1 MQEGTARDRV
11 VRRLGHSTC
20 YHWYHVSRFD
30 DVNTEEYPT
39 KMQSARMAEPS
50 GLSNGVS
57 VTARFF
63 SGLADPTRLAI
74 VELLLERPRAVGEI
88 VAALGLRQNRV
99 SNALACLKWCGYV
112 EGRRDGRQVWYS
124 ITDPRVRT
132 LVGLAHTMVADH
144 AAALASCTR
153 LAEVE
158 TEGMEGETADRA
170 G

>member
-1 MQEGTARDRV
+1 
-11 VRRLGHSTC
+11 
-20 YHWYHVSRFD
+20 
-30 DVNTEEYPT
+30 
-39 KMQSARMAEPS
+39 MQSARRLEPS

-124 ITDPRVRT
+124 IADPRVRT

-153 LAEVE
+153 LAVVDAQD
-158 TEGMEGETADRA
+158 TEGNGDTADQA

>member
-1 MQEGTARDRV
+1 
-11 VRRLGHSTC
+11 
-20 YHWYHVSRFD
+20 
-30 DVNTEEYPT
+30 
-39 KMQSARMAEPS
+39 MQSVRMAEPS
-50 GLSNGVS
+50 VLPNVLA

-112 EGRRDGRQVWYS
+112 EGRRDGRQVWYR

-153 LAEVE
+153 LAE
-158 TEGMEGETADRA
+158 METAVMESDTADQA

>member
-1 MQEGTARDRV
+1 M
-11 VRRLGHSTC
+11 
-20 YHWYHVSRFD
+20 YHVSRFD

-39 KMQSARMAEPS
+39 FMQSERMAEPS
-50 GLSNGVS
+50 VLSTGVS
-57 VTARFF
+57 VTSRFF

-132 LVGLAHTMVADH
+132 LVGLAHTIVADH

-153 LAEVE
+153 LPEMEA
-158 TEGMEGETADRA
+158 EGMESRTASQV

>member
-1 MQEGTARDRV
+1 VGWQTPPGWRSWSCSWSDRAP
-11 VRRLGHSTC
+11 
-20 YHWYHVSRFD
+20 WD
-30 DVNTEEYPT
+30 
-39 KMQSARMAEPS
+39 
-50 GLSNGVS
+50 
-57 VTARFF
+57 
-63 SGLADPTRLAI
+63 
-74 VELLLERPRAVGEI
+74 EI

-132 LVGLAHTMVADH
+132 LVGLAHTIVADH

-153 LAEVE
+153 LPEMEA
-158 TEGMEGETADRA
+158 EGMESRTASQV